1 MKSTIK
7 LFKAVPIKTKRKKTN
22 NDLMKKTIERGFIFA
37 PEVIYNYSE
46 SELTDLIEEIGLS
59 PEELNSS
66 FHKSWVKIKE
76 ASTEQLIIEQII
88 HYFTTYGFERLGIYN
103 KDSVYIPREKLD
115 IPEIKI
121 EGFTLVVIKGYTKKE
136 LKQKLLSLLSLGIA
150 LKEDTIKDVIDVAT
164 FVDVDE
170 KDIKDIK
177 NKEVKSA
184 LYDYL
189 NLFPENPVEFLRFVV
204 YKATNKTLLIK
215 NQSLIEE
222 IKGKDNLGVLKL
234 FNDYKKKY
242 GLKRLAEIFYRFKPI
257 FLAFRTNKRLKTITN
272 KIRKLAEKYHKPL
285 PEDYLNSITAK
296 LKGRETINKKRL
308 NEELDKVNIF
318 RKIRLAY
325 ALKFRTKDVD
335 SILYKIRNGR
345 GYATEFDFTE
355 KNKAQKVLDMVI
367 ESIVK
372 DVSKNV
378 KGKKIY
384 IPDYINYTLPATE
397 KQFTG
402 YFPSGTYVSI
412 PHDMIFGIHWKDV
425 KGSRIDLDLSLLSPE
440 TGKIGWDSSYRTD
453 DRDILFSGDMTEAH
467 NGATELFYVQRQTK
481 KALILFVNYYNFDS
495 EIEVPFKIIVA
506 KEKATDFKM
515 NYMVNPNNLI
525 SVAESKIDQKQKVLG
540 LLIST
545 TNENKF
551 YFTEVSLGGSITSS
565 SSEFAENARKYLF
578 NFYEN
583 TIGLKDI
590 LEKSGAKLVE
600 KDKADIN
607 LSPEELEK
615 DSILNLLSK

>member
-46 SELTDLIEEIGLS
+46 SELTDLIEEIGLN

-88 HYFTTYGFERLGIYN
+88 HYFTTYGFEKLGIYN

-121 EGFTLVVIKGYTKKE
+121 EGFTLMVIKGYTKKE
-136 LKQKLLSLLSLGIA
+136 LKQKLLNLLSLGIA

-257 FLAFRTNKRLKTITN
+257 FLAFRTNKKLKTITN

-345 GYATEFDFTE
+345 GYATEFNFTE

>member
-7 LFKAVPIKTKRKKTN
+7 LFRAVPIKTKRKKTN
-22 NDLMKKTIERGFIFA
+22 KDLMKKTIERGFIFA
-37 PEVIYNYSE
+37 PEVIANYSE
-46 SELTDLIEEIGLS
+46 SELTDLIEEIGLN
-59 PEELNSS
+59 PKELNSS
-66 FHKSWVKIKE
+66 FHKSWVKVKE
-76 ASTEQLIIEQII
+76 ASIEQLIIEQII
-88 HYFTTYGFERLGIYN
+88 HYFTTYGFEKLGIYS

-121 EGFTLVVIKGYTKKE
+121 EGFTLIVIKGYTKKE
-136 LKQKLLSLLSLGIA
+136 LKEKLLNLLGSGIA
-150 LKEDTIKDVIDVAT
+150 LKEDTIKDVIDVAI

-215 NQSLIEE
+215 NPNLIEE

-234 FNDYKKKY
+234 FKDYEKKY
-242 GLKRLAEIFYRFKPI
+242 GLRKLAEVFYRFKPI

-272 KIRKLAEKYHKPL
+272 KIRKLAVKNHKPM
-285 PEDYLNSITAK
+285 PEDYLNSITSK
-296 LKGRETINKKRL
+296 LKNRETINKKRL

-335 SILYKIRNGR
+335 SILYKIRNGK

-355 KNKAQKVLDMVI
+355 KNKARKTLDIVI
-367 ESIVK
+367 DSIVK
-372 DVSKNV
+372 DVGKNV

-412 PHDMIFGIHWKDV
+412 PRDMIFGIHWKDV
-425 KGSRIDLDLSLLSPE
+425 KRNRIDLDLSLLSPE
-440 TGKIGWDSSYRTD
+440 IGKIGWDSDYRTED
-453 DRDILFSGDMTEAH
+453 GDILFSGDMTEAH

-481 KALILFVNYYNFDS
+481 KALILFVNYYNFKK

-525 SVAESKIDQKQKVLG
+525 SVAESKINQRQKILG

-551 YFTEVSLGGSITSS
+551 YFTETYLGRSITSYGS
-565 SSEFAENARKYLF
+565 DFAENARKYLF

-583 TIGLKDI
+583 TISLRDI
-590 LEKSGAKLVE
+590 LEKSGAKFVE

-615 DSILNLLSK
+615 DSILNLLTA